1 VTSGRDEIS
10 STEKLLDLIRSE
22 QGQEENVVEQTVSS
36 SPPAAGKPSFL
47 SKFLSRNNKV
57 SVGVDIG
64 YNSFRL
70 LKLRREGGSRWRLVA
85 RKSVDFDPSIDLSG
99 RDFTMLFRKSF
110 SDFCGSTSD
119 TDIWCNISSTH
130 VDVRYLHIPKVSA
143 KQLEKAVYWAFRNE
157 IAFDEQ
163 EMVLDFEL
171 RGEVVDK
178 GIKKIGV
185 LAYTAPHSETQAR
198 QDLFQRCRIPLTGIT
213 LLPFAM
219 QNFFR
224 TGVLPGG
231 DEVVCN
237 LYVGRKWSRI
247 DIFFNGALVL
257 VRGIKTG
264 VESMAEALAEAV
276 PEARIPLQKSK
287 QAEPSSPADFSA
299 DEEEELVLELET
311 TQEVEQ
317 EFYLKLTQEEA
328 AAVLFSFSADGEPLP
343 EGVAGAQLGREEV
356 FTMILPAVDRLVRQI
371 ERTFDHY
378 TSLFY
383 GEPVSRIYISGR
395 IQTYKYLTKY
405 VSEQLGVL
413 VSTVDPFDALVGV
426 EGAGLS
432 SSITDRSL
440 FVPACG
446 LALSSNN
453 HTPNTLYTY
462 SDRAITEKIKKAAR
476 FAFVGFFLATAV
488 CVGLFFVQSWK
499 LQHYEAK
506 LAAVQMQLSTFR
518 PRVNK
523 EMINALVEDIKLRQ
537 KKLRDYSDR
546 YMPLAAFSE
555 LSERTTDSVRLLGL
569 KAYFGDLQEKEKGK
583 LIKLDGFV
591 SGDRENQELFL
602 GEYLA
607 QLAASRVLGEVE
619 RDGGKTNILDD
630 REVFRFY
637 ARCRVE

>member
-1 VTSGRDEIS
+1 M
-10 STEKLLDLIRSE
+10 
-22 QGQEENVVEQTVSS
+22 
-36 SPPAAGKPSFL
+36 
-47 SKFLSRNNKV
+47 
-57 SVGVDIG
+57 DIG

-70 LKLRREGGSRWRLVA
+70 LKLRRQGGSRWRLVA
-85 RKSVDFDPSIDLSG
+85 RKSVEFDPSIDLAG

-110 SDFCGSTSD
+110 SDFCGPTSNI
-119 TDIWCNISSTH
+119 DIWCNISSTQ

-143 KQLEKAVYWAFRNE
+143 RQLEKAVFWAFRNE

-163 EMVLDFEL
+163 EMALDFEL

-178 GIKKIGV
+178 GVKKISV
-185 LAYTAPHSETQAR
+185 LAYTAPHSEIQAR

-224 TGVLPGG
+224 TGVVPGG

-247 DIFFNGALVL
+247 DIFFNGTLVL

-264 VESMAEALAEAV
+264 VESMAEALADAV

-287 QAEPSSPADFSA
+287 QAAPSAAKDFSA
-299 DEEEELVLELET
+299 DREEDLVLELET
-311 TQEVEQ
+311 APQVEQ
-317 EFYLKLTQEEA
+317 EFYLKLTRQEA
-328 AAVLFSFSADGEPLP
+328 ATVLSSFSADGEPLP
-343 EGVAGAQLGREEV
+343 EGAPGAQLGRQEV

-383 GEPVSRIYISGR
+383 GEPVCRIYISGH
-395 IQTYKYLTKY
+395 IQTYEYLTEY
-405 VSEQLGVL
+405 ISEQLGIL
-413 VSTVDPFDALVGV
+413 VSRVDPFDALAGV
-426 EGAGLS
+426 EGAEGS
-432 SSITDRSL
+432 ASITDRSL

-453 HTPNTLYTY
+453 YTPNTLYTY
-462 SDRAITEKIKKAAR
+462 SDRSISEKIKKASRLA
-476 FAFVGFFLATAV
+476 FAGLFLATCV
-488 CVGLFFVQSWK
+488 CAGLFYVQSWK
-499 LQHYEAK
+499 LQNYEAK

-523 EMINALVEDIKLRQ
+523 GLINAQVEEIKLRQ

-555 LSERTTDSVRLLGL
+555 LSERTTDAVRLLGL
-569 KAYFGDLQEKEKGK
+569 KAYFGDRQEKEESK

-591 SGDRENQELFL
+591 SGVREEQDSFL

-607 QLAASRVLGEVE
+607 QLAASRVFGEVE
-619 RDGGKTNILDD
+619 GDGGKTNILDD
-630 REVFRFY
+630 KEVFRFS
-637 ARCRVE
+637 ASCKVE